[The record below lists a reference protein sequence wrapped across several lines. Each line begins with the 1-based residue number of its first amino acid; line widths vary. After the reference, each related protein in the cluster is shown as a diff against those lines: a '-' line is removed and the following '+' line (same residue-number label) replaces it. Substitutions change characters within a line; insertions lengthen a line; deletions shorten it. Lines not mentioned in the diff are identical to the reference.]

1 MTARI
6 AIEREKIVEA
16 AISLVQ
22 SGGWEAVSA
31 RAIAALLNSSTM
43 PIYSG
48 MGSMEELK
56 NLTRQHAVRMLEA
69 AQLKKRTGNAAL
81 DLAVGYVAF
90 AREEPQLFKFAIQG
104 EPSTSTSTSTSASA
118 SASGSGSGSAGVEEP
133 APAYGTAG
141 LENGRRVVEVNPEV
155 RSLLETFSD
164 GVAREDFLLHSW
176 IFTHGLAELLAAGA
190 IEMDD
195 SGIIRHLEA
204 AGAAFYIARNK
215 GGDA

>member
-104 EPSTSTSTSTSASA
+104 EPSTSTSTSTS
-118 SASGSGSGSAGVEEP
+118 GSAGVEEP